1 MKCVYNPYVVCILNY
16 YTMNIHIVDA
26 CIYIYALYLQYYRW

>member
-1 MKCVYNPYVVCILNY
+1 MKCVYNPYVVCILNH

-26 CIYIYALYLQYYRW
+26 CIYIYICIVFTVL